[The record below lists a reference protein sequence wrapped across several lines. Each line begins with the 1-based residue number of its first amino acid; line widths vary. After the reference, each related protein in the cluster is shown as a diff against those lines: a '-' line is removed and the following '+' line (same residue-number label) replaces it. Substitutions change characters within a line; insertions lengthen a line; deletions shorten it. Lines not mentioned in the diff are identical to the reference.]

1 MITGR
6 ICSTFQVPKLLELR
20 EKLDMYNIKD
30 KKGIDFIC
38 TDLELYFRYKNITQN
53 NFIYFEENI
62 LKE

>member
-1 MITGR
+1 
-6 ICSTFQVPKLLELR
+6 
-20 EKLDMYNIKD
+20 MYNIKD